1 MNAAS
6 ITWPNWL
13 PRVLWFRH
21 ACPRCN
27 STQFKAG
34 ELRWFDGLLA
44 MFFLH
49 PVRCKFCWRRFY
61 WFCLRGPE

>member
-6 ITWPNWL
+6 ILAELAAADNLVPRSL
-13 PRVLWFRH
+13 PPLQL
-21 ACPRCN
+21 
-27 STQFKAG
+27 TQFKAA
-34 ELRWFDGLLA
+34 ELRRFDGLLS
-44 MFFLH
+44 MFFLR